1 MRNTSLPRGLSFLL
15 LTGIAAAL
23 GACNRIAPGGEA
35 APVLAAPA
43 GAVVV
48 PVAPDAAP
56 TDLALARK
64 HFAAGHYGLAELH
77 FQRSVESPDATAE
90 GWLGLAASYDQLRR
104 YDLADRAYAKALSVG
119 GRTVAY
125 LNNHGYSRMNRKDY
139 RAASQELSAALAQ
152 DPENAQIMA
161 NLAELDQRVRG
172 PR

>member
-1 MRNTSLPRGLSFLL
+1 MTKTVLLRSFSLLSSAVL
-15 LTGIAAAL
+15 ASAL
-23 GACNRIAPGGEA
+23 GACNPILPGGEA
-35 APVLAAPA
+35 APVMAAPA
-43 GAVVV
+43 AAVVV

-64 HFAAGHYGLAELH
+64 HFAAGHFGLAELH

-104 YDLADRAYAKALSVG
+104 YDLADRAYTKALAVG
-119 GRTVAY
+119 GRTTAY

-139 RAASQELSAALAQ
+139 RVASQELSAALAK
-152 DPENAQIMA
+152 DPENAQVLA

-172 PR
+172 LR